1 MALPRTSSGT
11 PSVALTKWLGTM
23 WPVRENQNADSPV
36 STLPLSGVGFGCTT
50 SYVEIRSEATIRR
63 RSPRSY
69 ISRTF
74 PEARSGRSATVVTGA
89 MLAAGYVAFFAAR
102 AVPPRPKLRTGVRAR
117 KPHAPRVCTPARRR
131 GRPRIDVNGPGEE
144 LHRQPVGQPPV
155 DRRRRLGHRPRRL

>member
-36 STLPLSGVGFGCTT
+36 STLPLSGIGFGCTT

-74 PEARSGRSATVVTGA
+74 PDARSGRSATVVTAA
-89 MLAAGYVAFFAAR
+89 MLAAGYVALPYCAICPRRALISRPACRLTRGMFRSVPVLLALLAFAAPASANR
-102 AVPPRPKLRTGVRAR
+102 FVVAHDGALPDVAVG
-117 KPHAPRVCTPARRR
+117 
-131 GRPRIDVNGPGEE
+131 
-144 LHRQPVGQPPV
+144 
-155 DRRRRLGHRPRRL
+155 